1 MKKLVYVM
9 MALIAI
15 GFASCDTTAGD
26 KNKPEQ
32 DSVITNVDSV
42 KVDPIAEEADKV
54 AAEPTDAPAEEPAPV
69 ESAETEEKK

>member
-1 MKKLVYVM
+1 M

-32 DSVITNVDSV
+32 DSVTTNVDS
-42 KVDPIAEEADKV
+42 IQADIVTEDAAQV
-54 AAEPTDAPAEEPAPV
+54 AAEPTDAPAEDAAP
-69 ESAETEEKK
+69 AETAEIQEKK

>member
-15 GFASCDTTAGD
+15 GFASCDTNAGD

-32 DSVITNVDSV
+32 DSITTNVDSI
-42 KVDPIAEEADKV
+42 KVDIVTEEAGNV
-54 AAEPTDAPAEEPAPV
+54 AAEPTDAPTEDAEPAAP
-69 ESAETEEKK
+69 AETEEKK